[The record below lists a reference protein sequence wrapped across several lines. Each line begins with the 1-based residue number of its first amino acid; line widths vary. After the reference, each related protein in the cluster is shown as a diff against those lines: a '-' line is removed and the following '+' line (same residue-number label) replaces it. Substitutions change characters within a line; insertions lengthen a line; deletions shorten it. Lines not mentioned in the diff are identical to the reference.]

1 MGYRVVSPDEVNT
14 NQNGLG
20 ISYNGGDARVFKPL
34 NLTNEQ
40 ALENLKNLL
49 LTRIGE
55 RYLQPNF
62 GTQLLNILFE
72 PATESIK
79 PEVEDIITE
88 PINFWLPY
96 IDIENIEIITAEDD
110 PSLPHNI
117 KITIT
122 FSVGS
127 FESEDITI
135 SANEN
140 GTIEVGESN
149 G

>member
-34 NLTNEQ
+34 NLTNKQ

-49 LTRIGE
+49 
-55 RYLQPNF
+55 
-62 GTQLLNILFE
+62 
-72 PATESIK
+72 K

>member
-34 NLTNEQ
+34 NLTNKQ

-79 PEVEDIITE
+79 PEVEDIIT
-88 PINFWLPY
+88 
-96 IDIENIEIITAEDD
+96 
-110 PSLPHNI
+110 
-117 KITIT
+117 
-122 FSVGS
+122 
-127 FESEDITI
+127 DITI